1 MWTFKGKEI
10 LAMQTVCGKHVDGY
24 YSLSAKPGIASTDN
38 ENIHQVSI
46 SFILAAINSTIS
58 SAKVTALLAAWEV

>member
-10 LAMQTVCGKHVDGY
+10 LAIQTVCGKHVDGY

-38 ENIHQVSI
+38 ENIHCVLGNLLFKPNYMQ
-46 SFILAAINSTIS
+46 AKRDKAIPF
-58 SAKVTALLAAWEV
+58 